1 MGEFRENLVQLPL
14 EDQRYLLET
23 LPGFLVSECDTEQLH
38 RLLTD
43 FDFLESRLYLFGVE
57 YLLNDY
63 EEAMHS
69 DAWISGEKLKT
80 LKFIQ
85 GAIELSSHI
94 LVEDKTQLAEQL
106 WGRLLSFEIPEIQ
119 QMLQQA
125 KSWKVTSWLRPIAP
139 SLTPPGGRLL
149 RTFTGHSGWVNAIVV
164 TSGGMVI
171 SGSSDNTLKV
181 WNPETGKEISTITG
195 HAARIRAI
203 ALLDDKWV
211 ISGSDD
217 FTIKVWDLE
226 TTEELVTL
234 TGHTRAVRAVAALSD
249 GRVISGS
256 SDNTIKVWN
265 LETQKVEMTL
275 RGHQGWVNAVSVLS
289 DQEIISGS
297 SDNTIKIWSLETG
310 ESYLHSKVIQMV

>member
-1 MGEFRENLVQLPL
+1 MGEFRENLAQLPL

-23 LPGFLVSECDTEQLH
+23 LPGFLVSESDTEQLH

-63 EEAMHS
+63 KEAMRS
-69 DAWISGEKLKT
+69 NVWISSQKLKT
-80 LKFIQ
+80 LKLIQ

-94 LVEDKTQLAEQL
+94 LVGDKTQLAGQL

-119 QMLQQA
+119 KMLQQA
-125 KSWKVTSWLRPIAP
+125 KSWKLTSWLRPMAP

-164 TSGGMVI
+164 TPRGMVI

-195 HAARIRAI
+195 HKARIRAI
-203 ALLDDKWV
+203 ALLDEKWV

-217 FTIKVWDLE
+217 FTIKVW
-226 TTEELVTL
+226 
-234 TGHTRAVRAVAALSD
+234 
-249 GRVISGS
+249 
-256 SDNTIKVWN
+256 N
-265 LETQKVEMTL
+265 LETCLLYTSPSP
-275 RGHQGWVNAVSVLS
+275 R
-289 DQEIISGS
+289 DP
-297 SDNTIKIWSLETG
+297 
-310 ESYLHSKVIQMV
+310 